1 MKELFDQL
9 EYLFREVLW
18 GGTGGQES
26 HEDTELKEEEEEPT
40 EDGDFTFL
48 GDGDFPKDDLCEGI
62 TTESWGF
69 TFFTFLGFTGEERKG
84 VGGRDFSL
92 CLLLGICIIVS

>member
-26 HEDTELKEEEEEPT
+26 HEDTELKEEEEEPPEDDYSSSYVSSNISESDYSELSVSES
-40 EDGDFTFL
+40 EDGDRRSDIFSE
-48 GDGDFPKDDLCEGI
+48 EGLFD
-62 TTESWGF
+62 ENSDVNFG
-69 TFFTFLGFTGEERKG
+69 KQY
-84 VGGRDFSL
+84 V
-92 CLLLGICIIVS
+92 